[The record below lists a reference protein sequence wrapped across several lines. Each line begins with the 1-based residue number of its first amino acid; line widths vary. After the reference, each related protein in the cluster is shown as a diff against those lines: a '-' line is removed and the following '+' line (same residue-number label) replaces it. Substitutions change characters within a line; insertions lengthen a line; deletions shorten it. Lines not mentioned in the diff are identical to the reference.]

1 MLFSIPVEIGFEVLN
16 EFLKQNIFYKKHAA
30 GDEPEDF
37 VIEVDVQEEF
47 VDRATEIVN
56 KIAEK
61 HNIRKWN

>member
-30 GDEPEDF
+30 EDEPEDF

>member
-16 EFLKQNIFYKKHAA
+16 EFLKQNIFYKKYAA

-56 KIAEK
+56 NIAEK